1 MGKMKTIVASDGVE
15 YEYIP
20 FEKNEGSVGKRRIV
34 FIGASYKFC
43 HKVVRDML
51 LVGGFDECEI
61 VLLDLYKKPLKI
73 VGDLVEKMI
82 AQAGSSMTVKRTTD
96 RAEALKGA
104 DICLLSITV
113 GGVEADMRAAEV
125 CAGYGIPVAVG
136 DTLGPAAL
144 ARNLRHLP
152 VVLEIARDMERI
164 CPRAVLINF
173 TNPLSCVTGVVLRE
187 TSVRA
192 YGLCHSVEDLST
204 WFGRLYGCAG
214 RDIEMA
220 SGGVNHMSFI
230 TSIKVRGREKIDS
243 VLDDTASS
251 EAGIVDSLLGRV
263 ETAEVQREIYKV
275 LGAWPSTG
283 GEHAAEFFPEFL
295 EKKRREELGLHVKKT
310 RRNRKPFKPT
320 REPPE
325 IIMKWAYGD
334 GPVEDMEMLTTEFAH
349 ELMWAVMKG
358 DPDRRVVNV
367 LNKGAIA
374 GLPADACVEIWAT
387 ITKKG
392 ERREKITLPPACTAL
407 LQQWTTIHELTY
419 RAALEGDRQA
429 AREALALDPHVR
441 DMRDIDPMLD
451 DFTKRLGRWMPKF
464 AEKAGRPKGRSR
476 RGRRRK

>member
-1 MGKMKTIVASDGVE
+1 MGKMKTIVASDGIE

-20 FEKNEGSVGKRRIV
+20 FTKNKGSVGRRRIV

-61 VLLDLYKKPLKI
+61 VLLDLYRKPLKV
-73 VGDLVEKMI
+73 VGDLIEKMV
-82 AQAGSSMTVKRTTD
+82 AQTGSSMRVKRTTD
-96 RAEALKGA
+96 RAEALKCA

-113 GGVEADMRAAEV
+113 GGVEADMRAAEI
-125 CAGYGIPVAVG
+125 CGKYGIPVAVG

-164 CPRAVLINF
+164 CPEAVLINF

-204 WFGRLYGCAG
+204 YFGRIYGCAG
-214 RDIEMA
+214 RDVEMA
-220 SGGVNHMSFI
+220 SGGVNHMSFV
-230 TSIKVRGREKIDS
+230 TSIKVRGREKIGS
-243 VLDDTASS
+243 VYEDTGSS

-263 ETAEVQREIYKV
+263 ETAEVQREIYRV
-275 LGAWPSTG
+275 LGVWASTG

-295 EKKRREELGLHVKKT
+295 EKKRRDELGLHVKKI
-310 RRNRKPFKPT
+310 RKGRKPFKAT

-325 IIMKWAYGD
+325 IILKWACGD
-334 GPVEDMEMLTTEFAH
+334 APVEDMEMLTTEFAH

-358 DPDRRVVNV
+358 APDRRVVNV

-374 GLPADACVEIWAT
+374 GLADDACVEIWAT

-392 ERREKITLPPACTAL
+392 ERREKITLPTACTAL
-407 LQQWTTIHELTY
+407 LQQWSAIHELTY

-429 AREALALDPHVR
+429 AREALVLDPHVKSI
-441 DMRDIDPMLD
+441 RDIDSVLD
-451 DFTKRLGRWMPKF
+451 DFIKRLGRWMPIF
-464 AEKAGRPKGRSR
+464 AEKA
-476 RGRRRK
+476 RRRKSGSKRRRRK